1 MRDGRRLQSRFE
13 SRKTTV
19 LEMRWGTWALWHWSL
34 MIDENFPKT
43 YYEVRDIT
51 VNACIIDFTK
61 PQIWAMVNQC
71 AKTNLVPDCK
81 PPAIAAKQRTTVGKV
96 LCYCKYYKP
105 LFRNYGSYHFTNLPF
120 FLLQEVLVAT
130 HVSRMKK
137 KWVGVPPERQD
148 LLTFSPNNVF
158 LL

>member
-1 MRDGRRLQSRFE
+1 
-13 SRKTTV
+13 
-19 LEMRWGTWALWHWSL
+19 

-81 PPAIAAKQRTTVGKV
+81 PPAIAAKQRTTVG
-96 LCYCKYYKP
+96 
-105 LFRNYGSYHFTNLPF
+105 NYGSYHFTNFPF

-137 KWVGVPPERQD
+137 K
-148 LLTFSPNNVF
+148 
-158 LL
+158 

>member
-43 YYEVRDIT
+43 YYEVMKLWRDIT

-105 LFRNYGSYHFTNLPF
+105 PFRRLWKLSLHQFSIFPSAGGVGGNPREQNEEKMSWCSTRTPGFIDVFT
-120 FLLQEVLVAT
+120 Q
-130 HVSRMKK
+130 
-137 KWVGVPPERQD
+137 
-148 LLTFSPNNVF
+148 
-158 LL
+158 